1 MSSRILSRWR
11 PTSHTV
17 MKALAQLK
25 AMSCRCAAA
34 TVLMTWAGLAGAQAA
49 PANNDGLDAEIRA
62 AFLYTYPY
70 HEFMRLR
77 YIAMHDN
84 TAPTY
89 TTPNTFRHARQLATP
104 DDHWAN
110 GPITD
115 TLYSTA
121 WLDVRRSPA
130 ILSLPD
136 TADRYYVIALIG
148 ADLDTFDYLGRRKT
162 GTKARTVAVVAPDWH
177 GPIPPADQVIRAT
190 SPDVYLNM
198 RVLVDGP
205 DDLAQA
211 HAVQDGFRIHPV
223 NPAVSDD
230 EPKVVPKD
238 GDAASFVDVV
248 NEALQRDRPPAKD
261 ASLIESFKAVGV
273 CGADCSWE
281 KLTPEVQARWRELMP
296 GLVAQLKSALNA
308 DKHTIPRRNGWMSF
322 RLPHSFGDNYRIRAS
337 SAAMSGGIL
346 GVEAA
351 EATYFAASVD
361 GVGKP
366 LGKGLHYRLRLPQ
379 GGLPAN
385 GFWSISL
392 YEFVPGGQYLVRNP
406 INRYS
411 IGDRTHG
418 LQRNSDGSLDI
429 WIQPTDPG
437 PDKRANW
444 LPSPPD
450 NNFYLMARVYQPKPE
465 VLDPSWIPEPVE
477 ETRP

>member
-1 MSSRILSRWR
+1 MGSCILFRWR
-11 PTSHTV
+11 QLNHVV
-17 MKALAQLK
+17 MMALARLK
-25 AMSCRCAAA
+25 TISCHRAAPA
-34 TVLMTWAGLAGAQAA
+34 LLMTWSSLAGAQAV
-49 PANNDGLDAEIRA
+49 PASNDGLDAEIRA
-62 AFLYTYPY
+62 AFLYSYPY

-77 YIAMHDN
+77 YIAMHDS

-89 TTPNTFRHARQLATP
+89 TTLNAFRHARQLATP

-121 WLDVRRSPA
+121 WLDVRRSPVV
-130 ILSLPD
+130 LSLPD

-148 ADLDTFDYLGRRKT
+148 ADLNTFEYLGRRKT

-177 GPIPPADQVIRAT
+177 AQIPPADQVIRAN

-205 DDLAQA
+205 DDLAHA
-211 HAVQDGFRIHPV
+211 HAVQDGFHIRPV
-223 NPAVSDD
+223 NSAVAVG
-230 EPKVVPKD
+230 ETKMVPTD

-248 NEALQRDRPPAKD
+248 NEALQRDPPSSGD
-261 ASLIESFKAVGV
+261 ARLIERFKAVGV

-281 KLTPEVQARWRELMP
+281 KLTPQVQARWRELMP

-322 RLPHSFGDNYRIRAS
+322 RLPHSFGDDYRIRAS
-337 SAAMSGGIL
+337 SAAMSGGVL

-351 EATYFAASVD
+351 EATYFAANVD
-361 GVGKP
+361 GAGKA
-366 LGKGLHYRLRLPQ
+366 LGNGQHYRLRLPQ
-379 GGLPAN
+379 GGLPAKA
-385 GFWSISL
+385 FWSISL

-411 IGDRTHG
+411 IGDRTGDLRH
-418 LQRNSDGSLDI
+418 NSDGSLDI
-429 WIQPTDPG
+429 WIQPNDPG
-437 PDKRANW
+437 PEKRANW
-444 LPSPPD
+444 LPSPEN

-465 VLDPSWIPEPVE
+465 VLDPGWIPEPVE
-477 ETRP
+477 ETGP